1 MQTDSD
7 VGNLHGAPA
16 PCASIAF
23 SADHHRPGIPM
34 PRFRTLLCTAV
45 TAVLLSTGGGCSGA
59 PLAPAERAASASLV
73 AKMNASASTGALL
86 ADSAQATQADLVQPC
101 SNSEPAQEQTCRG
114 GGMIGGG
121 W

>member
-1 MQTDSD
+1 M
-7 VGNLHGAPA
+7 
-16 PCASIAF
+16 
-23 SADHHRPGIPM
+23 
-34 PRFRTLLCTAV
+34 RTARILLCATV
-45 TAVLLSTGGGCSGA
+45 TTLTSVFGGCTSS
-59 PLAPAERAASASLV
+59 PVEPDERATSAPVV